1 MTVKERARFF
11 SSCVCY
17 IPYVVF
23 KGDRTV
29 VNNRRQLTAEG
40 EDVSEIGSQRNDQ
53 TVFLTWRMGDVA
65 GRKEAAPHCWSY
77 LLLFCSLGNIGSWQK
92 LKAALTPAT

>member
-23 KGDRTV
+23 KGDRIV
-29 VNNRRQLTAEG
+29 VNNCRQLTAEG
-40 EDVSEIGSQRNDQ
+40 GVVWERRSQ
-53 TVFLTWRMGDVA
+53 
-65 GRKEAAPHCWSY
+65 
-77 LLLFCSLGNIGSWQK
+77 
-92 LKAALTPAT
+92 

>member
-23 KGDRTV
+23 KGDRIM

-40 EDVSEIGSQRNDQ
+40 EDVWETGSQQNDQ
-53 TVFLTWRMGDVA
+53 IVSLTWRMGDVA
-65 GRKEAAPHCWSY
+65 GRREAAPDHWNY
-77 LLLFCSLGNIGSWQK
+77 LLLFWSLGNIGSGRS
-92 LKAALTPAT
+92 